1 MGTLMIEHANAMPAP
16 TWHRLGVNDVDIEL
30 PDDLAFARQVE
41 VQCAEGLLGDEGA
54 FDAALLSMADSLPVA
69 ATPSVAAGDLGEQPA
84 MRAADPL
91 PMAAQGL
98 RDQPVACAADQGLSP
113 VEPAS
118 VPTSAAHQ
126 VDNPASLSAA
136 MESGGSA
143 AHQVDD
149 PAAPP
154 AAMEDGTTAMEGE
167 AAALEEGALSFY
179 QQQALEARYLAPAD
193 VFATGMGDEAREY
206 LEFAAGEPVV
216 LATRPGERTCATVR
230 LEGVDGAVN
239 AAAID
244 VVAAPGSSL
253 ALAIALDSPAPGAG
267 VVGTRLRVFAGA
279 DARVDIVSTQTLDDS
294 WTVLDDAGIVLDER
308 ARVQL
313 RQTVLGAGRSYTGL
327 DADVRGDDARL
338 DIDTRYQGHA
348 AQQRDFNYVAH
359 QRGRRTVCNLD
370 ANGVLAGESEKT
382 LRGTIELVH
391 GCKGSVGSE
400 QETVLL
406 ADERVANRTVPV
418 ILCDEDDVAGNH
430 GATIGHVAPKQ
441 LFYLASRG
449 ISPDDAERLFIAAAF
464 EEAAI
469 GAPEPR
475 TRAAVARLAAARGIT
490 LEEAVA

>member
-1 MGTLMIEHANAMPAP
+1 MIEHANAMPAP

-54 FDAALLSMADSLPVA
+54 FDAALLSMADPLPVA
-69 ATPSVAAGDLGEQPA
+69 AAPSAAAGDLGEQPA
-84 MRAADPL
+84 MR
-91 PMAAQGL
+91 
-98 RDQPVACAADQGLSP
+98 AADQGLSP

-143 AHQVDD
+143 AHQVDEQGIL
-149 PAAPP
+149 P

-167 AAALEEGALSFY
+167 AAALEEPALSFY

-216 LATRPGERTCATVR
+216 LVTRPGERTCATVR
-230 LEGVDGAVN
+230 VEGVDGAVN

-244 VVAAPGSSL
+244 IVAAPGSSL

-294 WTVLDDAGIVLDER
+294 WTALDDAGIVLDER

-338 DIDTRYQGHA
+338 DIDTRYLGHA

-382 LRGTIELVH
+382 LRGTIDLVH

-469 GAPEPR
+469 GAPDER
-475 TRAAVARLAAARGIT
+475 TRAAVARLAAARGIA

>member
-1 MGTLMIEHANAMPAP
+1 MGTLTIEHANAMPAP
-16 TWHRLGVNDVDIEL
+16 TWHRLHMNDADIEL
-30 PDDLAFARQVE
+30 PSGLAAAQQVE
-41 VQCAEGLLGDEGA
+41 VSCEEGLRGEAGA
-54 FDAALLSMADSLPVA
+54 FDAALTAL
-69 ATPSVAAGDLGEQPA
+69 DLRYA
-84 MRAADPL
+84 SDTRAADPL
-91 PMAAQGL
+91 PLAAQGL
-98 RDQPVACAADQGLSP
+98 GDQPVASAADQGLSP
-113 VEPAS
+113 VESAS

-126 VDNPASLSAA
+126 VDD
-136 MESGGSA
+136 
-143 AHQVDD
+143 Q
-149 PAAPP
+149 AAPP
-154 AAMEDGTTAMEGE
+154 AAMEGGTTAMED
-167 AAALEEGALSFY
+167 GALSLY
-179 QQQALEARYLAPAD
+179 QQQALENLYLAPSD
-193 VFATGMGDEAREY
+193 VFTTGMGDEAREY
-206 LEFAAGEPVV
+206 LEFVAGEPIVF
-216 LATRPGERTCATVR
+216 ATRPGERTCATVR
-230 LEGVDGAVN
+230 VEGVDGAAN

-253 ALAIALDSPAPGAG
+253 SLAIALDSPAPGAG

-279 DARVDIVSTQTLDDS
+279 DARVDIMSTQTLDDS
-294 WTVLDDAGIVLDER
+294 WIALDDAGIVADER
-308 ARVQL
+308 ARVQV
-313 RQTVLGAGRSYTGL
+313 RHTVLGAGRSYTGL
-327 DADVRGDDARL
+327 DADLSGDGARL
-338 DIDTRYQGHA
+338 DIDMRYLARGD
-348 AQQRDFNYVAH
+348 QQRDFNYVAH

-370 ANGVLAGESEKT
+370 ANGVLAGRSSKT

-469 GAPEPR
+469 GAPDER
-475 TRAAVARLAAARGIT
+475 TRAAVARLASARGIA

>member
-54 FDAALLSMADSLPVA
+54 FDAALLSMADPLPVA
-69 ATPSVAAGDLGEQPA
+69 AAPSAAAGDLGEQPA
-84 MRAADPL
+84 MR
-91 PMAAQGL
+91 
-98 RDQPVACAADQGLSP
+98 AADQGLSP

-143 AHQVDD
+143 AHQVDEQGIL
-149 PAAPP
+149 P

-167 AAALEEGALSFY
+167 AAALEEPALSFY

-193 VFATGMGDEAREY
+193 VFASGMGDEAREY
-206 LEFAAGEPVV
+206 LEFAAGEPIV

-230 LEGVDGAVN
+230 VEGVDGAVN

-253 ALAIALDSPAPGAG
+253 SLAIALDSPAPGAG

-294 WTVLDDAGIVLDER
+294 WTALDDAGIVLDER

-338 DIDTRYQGHA
+338 DIDTRYLGHA

-382 LRGTIELVH
+382 LRGTIDLVH

-469 GAPEPR
+469 GAPDER
-475 TRAAVARLAAARGIT
+475 TRAAVARLAAARGIA

>member
-54 FDAALLSMADSLPVA
+54 FDAALLSMADPLPVA
-69 ATPSVAAGDLGEQPA
+69 AAPSAAAGDLGEQPA
-84 MRAADPL
+84 MR
-91 PMAAQGL
+91 
-98 RDQPVACAADQGLSP
+98 AADQGLSP

-143 AHQVDD
+143 AHQVDEQGIL
-149 PAAPP
+149 P

-167 AAALEEGALSFY
+167 AAALEEPALSFY

-216 LATRPGERTCATVR
+216 LVTRPGERTCATVR
-230 LEGVDGAVN
+230 VEGVDGAVN

-244 VVAAPGSSL
+244 IVAAPGSSL

-294 WTVLDDAGIVLDER
+294 WTALDDAGIVLDER

-338 DIDTRYQGHA
+338 DIDTRYLGHA

-382 LRGTIELVH
+382 LRGTIDLVH

-430 GATIGHVAPKQ
+430 GATIGHVRPEQ

-449 ISPDDAERLFIAAAF
+449 ISPEDAERLFITAAF

-469 GAPEPR
+469 GAPDER
-475 TRAAVARLAAARGIT
+475 TRAAVARLAAARGIA

>member
-1 MGTLMIEHANAMPAP
+1 MGTLTIEHANAMPAP
-16 TWHRLGVNDVDIEL
+16 TWHRLGMNDVDIEL
-30 PDDLAFARQVE
+30 PVLEAAQKVE
-41 VQCAEGLLGDEGA
+41 VLCEEGLLGDEGA
-54 FDAALLSMADSLPVA
+54 FDTALAAL
-69 ATPSVAAGDLGEQPA
+69 DLRDQPA
-84 MRAADPL
+84 TGAADPL
-91 PMAAQGL
+91 PLAAQGLPHPVAAQGL
-98 RDQPVACAADQGLSP
+98 RDQPAACAADQGPST
-113 VEPAS
+113 VEPGS
-118 VPTSAAHQ
+118 TPTSAAHQ
-126 VDNPASLSAA
+126 VDD
-136 MESGGSA
+136 
-143 AHQVDD
+143 Q
-149 PAAPP
+149 AAPP
-154 AAMEDGTTAMEGE
+154 AAIEDGAAME
-167 AAALEEGALSFY
+167 APSLSFY

-206 LEFAAGEPVV
+206 LEFAAGEPIV
-216 LATRPGERTCATVR
+216 LVTRPGERTCATVR
-230 LEGVDGAVN
+230 VEGVDGAVN

-294 WTVLDDAGIVLDER
+294 WTALDDAGIVLDER

-338 DIDTRYQGHA
+338 DIDTRYLGHA

-370 ANGVLAGESEKT
+370 ANGVLAGESVKT

-441 LFYLASRG
+441 LLYLASRG
-449 ISPDDAERLFIAAAF
+449 ISPDEAERLFIAAAF

-475 TRAAVARLAAARGIT
+475 TRAAVARLAAARGIA

>member
-30 PDDLAFARQVE
+30 PGELAFARQVE

-54 FDAALLSMADSLPVA
+54 FDAALLSMADPLPVA
-69 ATPSVAAGDLGEQPA
+69 AAPSAAAGDLGEQPA

-143 AHQVDD
+143 AHQVDEQGIL
-149 PAAPP
+149 P

-167 AAALEEGALSFY
+167 AAALEEPALSFY

-216 LATRPGERTCATVR
+216 LVTRPGERTCATVR
-230 LEGVDGAVN
+230 VEGVDGAVN

-244 VVAAPGSSL
+244 IVAAPGSSL

-294 WTVLDDAGIVLDER
+294 WTALDDAGIVLDER

-338 DIDTRYQGHA
+338 DIDTRYLGHA

-382 LRGTIELVH
+382 LRGTIDLVH

-406 ADERVANRTVPV
+406 ADERVANRIVPV

-469 GAPEPR
+469 GAPDER
-475 TRAAVARLAAARGIT
+475 TRAAVARLAAARGIA

>member
-16 TWHRLGVNDVDIEL
+16 TWHRLRLNDVDIEL
-30 PDDLAFARQVE
+30 PGELAFARQVE

-54 FDAALLSMADSLPVA
+54 FDAALLSMADPLPVA
-69 ATPSVAAGDLGEQPA
+69 AAPSAAAGDLGEQPA
-84 MRAADPL
+84 MRAADHL
-91 PMAAQGL
+91 PVAAQGL

-126 VDNPASLSAA
+126 VDDPAAPPAA

-143 AHQVDD
+143 AHQVDEQEIL
-149 PAAPP
+149 P
-154 AAMEDGTTAMEGE
+154 AAMEDWTTAMEGE
-167 AAALEEGALSFY
+167 AAALEEPALSFY

-206 LEFAAGEPVV
+206 LEFAAGEPIV

-294 WTVLDDAGIVLDER
+294 WTALDDAGIVLDEC

-338 DIDTRYQGHA
+338 DIDTRYLGHA

-469 GAPEPR
+469 GAPDER
-475 TRAAVARLAAARGIT
+475 TRAAVARLAAARGIA

>member
-54 FDAALLSMADSLPVA
+54 FDAALLSMADPLPVA
-69 ATPSVAAGDLGEQPA
+69 AAPSAAAGDLGEQPA
-84 MRAADPL
+84 MR
-91 PMAAQGL
+91 
-98 RDQPVACAADQGLSP
+98 AADQGLSP

-143 AHQVDD
+143 AHQVDEQGIL
-149 PAAPP
+149 P

-167 AAALEEGALSFY
+167 AAALEEPALSFY

-216 LATRPGERTCATVR
+216 LVTRPGERTCATVR
-230 LEGVDGAVN
+230 VEGVDGAVN

-244 VVAAPGSSL
+244 IVAAPGSSL

-294 WTVLDDAGIVLDER
+294 WTALDDAGIVLDER

-338 DIDTRYQGHA
+338 DIDTRYLGHA

-382 LRGTIELVH
+382 LRGTIDLVH

-469 GAPEPR
+469 GAPDER
-475 TRAAVARLAAARGIT
+475 TRAAVARLAAARGIA